1 MSRLRPG
8 WGRRVVVM
16 GRPPLMGR
24 NKSRLAAEV
33 GPAEATRFYRHS
45 VARLLARLGADERWE
60 TVLCA
65 NAPGRARFAC
75 WPEGTLRMDQG
86 GGDLGARMAR
96 AFAALPPGPAVILGT
111 DTPQV
116 EPADVAAAFRA
127 LGRHDA
133 AFGPAEDGGYWLVGL
148 ARRRPA
154 PGLFAG
160 VRWST
165 EHALADTEASL
176 PPRFS
181 SARLRWMRDVD
192 EAADLAALRAG
203 WGPLRRGPWRE
214 RRPSASASRSTDG
227 SARS

>member
-1 MSRLRPG
+1 MRRVRPG
-8 WGRRVVVM
+8 WGRRVVVF

-24 NKSRLAAEV
+24 NKSRLAAEL
-33 GPAEATRFYRHS
+33 GPVRASGFYHHA
-45 VARLLARLGADERWE
+45 VARLLARLGAETRWE

-65 NAPGRARFAC
+65 NAPAGARYAC
-75 WPEGTLRMDQG
+75 WPLDSARIDQG
-86 GGDLGARMAR
+86 TGDLGARMMQALG
-96 AFAALPPGPAVILGT
+96 ALPPGPIVILGT

-116 EPADVAAAFRA
+116 EPGDVAAAFRT

-133 AFGPAEDGGYWLVGL
+133 VLGPAEDGGYWLIGL

-176 PPRFS
+176 PAGFS
-181 SARLRWMRDVD
+181 SARLRTLRDVD
-192 EAADLAALRAG
+192 EAADLAALHAA
-203 WGPLRRGPWRE
+203 WGPLRRGPWTPR
-214 RRPSASASRSTDG
+214 SVAASRSG
-227 SARS
+227 GG